1 MLMLLLPVPLVA
13 VAGIDAV
20 ARASLPS
27 AVSVLFRPILT
38 LGPTTCAPDL
48 QNRLA
53 ERRRQALG
61 VPGVGAWLS
70 A

>member
-27 AVSVLFRPILT
+27 AVSVLFRLD
-38 LGPTTCAPDL
+38 PD
-48 QNRLA
+48 
-53 ERRRQALG
+53 
-61 VPGVGAWLS
+61 AWTDDMRTRPS
-70 A
+70 KPAR